1 MSEHPENQAPENQA
15 LENQALWDREAE
27 TFDEAA
33 DHGLADPEC
42 REAWRALLVE
52 HLPPAPGRIADL
64 GCGTGT
70 LSLLL
75 AEEGYAV
82 DGLDFSPEM
91 VSRARAKAGHVASF
105 VEADASRPPL
115 APATYDVVLSRHVLW
130 AMPSPAEALGR
141 WIDLLRPGGRLL
153 LVEGNWVTGAGL
165 SAEQTVAL
173 VEESGR
179 PARLRR
185 MPEAVFWGREI
196 TDDRYLVVSTAP

>member
-1 MSEHPENQAPENQA
+1 MSDISDTRD
-15 LENQALWDREAE
+15 LWDREAQ

-33 DHGLADPEC
+33 DHGLADPDC
-42 REAWRALLVE
+42 REAWRALLLE
-52 HLPPAPGRIADL
+52 HLPPAPARVADL

-75 AEEGYAV
+75 SGEGYAV
-82 DGLDFSPEM
+82 DGLDLSPEM
-91 VSRARAKAGHVASF
+91 VRRAQDKAGHVATF
-105 VEADASRPPL
+105 VEGDASRPPL
-115 APATYDVVLSRHVLW
+115 EAGAYDVVLSRHVLW

-165 SAEQTVAL
+165 SAEQTVGM
-173 VEESGR
+173 VEATGR
-179 PARLRR
+179 PATLRR
-185 MPEAVFWGREI
+185 MPEPVFWGREI